1 VRREERNESVT
12 QVEARAS
19 DEPGDSA
26 ESQAVRLGAHQEAG
40 HDSRRG
46 SHATQTGQGFS
57 WVLRWT
63 ILGAVMPGTGLIAA
77 GRRRAG
83 GVVLVVV
90 GIALLVVAALAATGD
105 PVKRVL
111 DLAVK
116 PQQLLALAA
125 LAAVGTLLWAVVIVV
140 TNRRLTRFATL
151 TTVQRVLSGAVVL
164 ALIVAV
170 GVPGFEVSRY
180 ALIQRDLVKA
190 VFDSSE
196 QQAGRNQ
203 AAPNTVKADPW
214 ASTPRINVL
223 LIGSDAGADR
233 VGVRPDTLIL
243 ASINTR
249 SGDVVMFSLP
259 RNLER
264 VPFPLGTGGNQAWPN
279 GFYCPQDQCLLNA
292 IWQWAETDGK
302 KYYPDLTRPG
312 LAATEDAVQ
321 GITGLR
327 VDTYAMLNLAGFPAV
342 VNAMGGV
349 TVDIHERLPIGG
361 NGDPTSSYYHN
372 PSGWLEPGDNQHLN
386 GYKALWFA
394 RSRYTTSDFDR
405 MRRQRCVIGAVVDQ
419 ADVPKV
425 ARGFP
430 ALAKAAKSNISTGIE
445 LSELPAWVELTMRI
459 QKADSVRSLPFDDH
473 VVPNRVDPDYPH
485 IRELVADALNPPL
498 AGTSTPTT
506 VPSPSVSPT
515 KKPRKPRVSATD
527 EPENPDVA
535 QNVNDVC

>member
-1 VRREERNESVT
+1 MT

-26 ESQAVRLGAHQEAG
+26 ESQAARLGAHQESG
-40 HDSRRG
+40 SDGRRG
-46 SHATQTGQGFS
+46 SHATPTGQGFS
-57 WVLRWT
+57 WVMLWT
-63 ILGAVMPGTGLIAA
+63 VVGAVVPGTGLIAA
-77 GRRRAG
+77 GRRRIG
-83 GVVLVVV
+83 GV
-90 GIALLVVAALAATGD
+90 LLVVLGAGLIALAALAATGD

-116 PQQLLALAA
+116 PQQLLALAGV
-125 LAAVGTLLWAVVIVV
+125 AAGAALLWAVVIVV
-140 TNRRLTRFATL
+140 TNWQLTRYATL
-151 TTVQRVLSGAVVL
+151 TRVQKVFSGVVTL
-164 ALIVAV
+164 ALVVGV
-170 GVPGFEVSRY
+170 GVPAFEVSRY

-196 QQAGRNQ
+196 QQAGRQQ
-203 AAPNTVKADPW
+203 AAPSVVKADPW

-243 ASINTR
+243 ASINTQT
-249 SGDVVMFSLP
+249 GDVVMFSLP

-264 VPFPLGTGGNQAWPN
+264 VPFPLGTGGNRAWPK
-279 GFYCPQDQCLLNA
+279 GYFCPQDQCLLNA

-302 KYYPDLTRPG
+302 KYYPDVKRPG

-361 NGDPTSSYYHN
+361 NGDPTTRYYHN

-419 ADVPKV
+419 ADVQKV

-430 ALAKAAKSNISTGIE
+430 SLAKAAKNNISTGIK
-445 LSELPAWVELTMRI
+445 LSELPAWVELTLRI
-459 QKADSVRSLPFDDH
+459 QKGNSVRSLPFDDH

-485 IRELVADALNPPL
+485 IRDLVADALNSPV
-498 AGTSTPTT
+498 ATSSTPTAD
-506 VPSPSVSPT
+506 PSPSVSPT
-515 KKPRKPRVSATD
+515 KKAKKKPKVTKTK